1 MCHGFMTLKQ
11 DKLSDKKMFEEVTC
25 KKTLIVSKKMLM
37 LTNVY
42 INVLFSVWLLHAKGR
57 RGPS

>member
-11 DKLSDKKMFEEVTC
+11 DKLSDKKMFEEVPSFQ
-25 KKTLIVSKKMLM
+25 VSKKMLM

-42 INVLFSVWLLHAKGR
+42 INVLFSVWLLHAQGR

>member
-1 MCHGFMTLKQ
+1 MTLKQ